1 MCSPGTVRN
10 TLICPLIK
18 GWFGE
23 PVLASEQKDDRTSK
37 KQHVLVVDDEQDI
50 LESLKDLLEAS
61 LEDTAIETASSGPEG
76 LEIIRTR
83 KVDLIISDYK
93 MPKMNGLEF
102 LSQAQKEAPG
112 VPRILLTA
120 FPDLGIAVRAINETG
135 IENFITKPFEPSEA
149 IETVGKILH
158 ERKREAQKSQAFA
171 RSLKSLR
178 SEKE

>member
-1 MCSPGTVRN
+1 MTTTAAGGT
-10 TLICPLIK
+10 P
-18 GWFGE
+18 
-23 PVLASEQKDDRTSK
+23 QKTN
-37 KQHVLVVDDEQDI
+37 HVLVVDDEADI

-61 LEDTAIETASSGPEG
+61 LDDVEVLPASSGQQA
-76 LEIIRTR
+76 LDIIQNQ

-102 LSQAQKEAPG
+102 LASAQKAAPG

-149 IETVGKILH
+149 VETVSRILL
-158 ERKREAQKSQAFA
+158 ERRRKTDRDRAFA
-171 RSLKSLR
+171 RSIHTKPGDGGPKG
-178 SEKE
+178 E